1 MSARAGPLPSERRAR
16 ARSTGRRIV
25 RTLIVFAAVAAGS
38 AHAADAVRGKTLYEN
53 RCIACHSIDANR
65 VGPAHRG
72 VVGRKAG
79 TVKDYEYSPAL
90 KAAVIVWDARS
101 LERWLADPEKLIP
114 GQRMGY
120 SVPEAADRADL
131 VEYLR
136 LESRR

>member
-1 MSARAGPLPSERRAR
+1 
-16 ARSTGRRIV
+16 V
-25 RTLIVFAAVAAGS
+25 RLLIAALALAAGT
-38 AHAADAVRGKTLYEN
+38 AHAADAARGKALYDT
-53 RCIACHSIDANR
+53 RCAGCHSIDANR

-79 TVKDYEYSPAL
+79 TAKGYDYSPAL
-90 KAAVIVWDARS
+90 KASTVVWDARS
-101 LERWLADPEKLIP
+101 LERWLADPEQLIP

-136 LESRR
+136 AESKR

>member
-1 MSARAGPLPSERRAR
+1 MRLF
-16 ARSTGRRIV
+16 I
-25 RTLIVFAAVAAGS
+25 AALVLAAGT
-38 AHAADAVRGKTLYEN
+38 AHAADAARGKTLYES
-53 RCIACHSIDANR
+53 RCIGCHSIDANR

-72 VVGRKAG
+72 VLGRKAG
-79 TVKDYEYSPAL
+79 TAKDYDYSPAL
-90 KAAVIVWDARS
+90 RAAAVVWDARS

-136 LESRR
+136 VASRP